1 MSTCFDDLP
10 LFRNTDPD
18 TSRQIRLSS
27 VNSQCMVL
35 LSFYRQS
42 SIGLTD
48 EQASQR
54 ALEAGHAINGY
65 WKRCSDLRRA
75 GLIEDI
81 GVRREL
87 SSGSKGMVCV
97 ITEAGREVLS

>member
-1 MSTCFDDLP
+1 L
-10 LFRNTDPD
+10 
-18 TSRQIRLSS
+18 
-27 VNSQCMVL
+27 VL
-35 LSFYRQS
+35 LSFYGQS

-48 EQASQR
+48 EQAGVL
-54 ALEAGHAINGY
+54 AEEADHKIVGY

-97 ITEAGREVLS
+97 ITAAGREVLA